1 MWINNVIP
9 AYAVLHMISTFAR
22 IFKKQQDA
30 NGIVWIWHY
39 FFFFWHSL
47 TCVLAAYQD
56 IESFFLVWLVTRS
69 LFFPFNVLTSLVLF
83 SSMASDRTS
92 SDDECSSNS
101 KSDNKVAD
109 SDYANS
115 ISEEEE
121 TSDSDKYITKKD
133 LVSTLKDLVYMFL
146 PFFSKISFSTTTD
159 SYQ

>member
-1 MWINNVIP
+1 
-9 AYAVLHMISTFAR
+9 
-22 IFKKQQDA
+22 
-30 NGIVWIWHY
+30 
-39 FFFFWHSL
+39 
-47 TCVLAAYQD
+47 
-56 IESFFLVWLVTRS
+56 
-69 LFFPFNVLTSLVLF
+69 
-83 SSMASDRTS
+83 MASDRTS
-92 SDDECSSNS
+92 SDDDSSSNS

-115 ISEEEE
+115 ISKEEE

>member
-1 MWINNVIP
+1 
-9 AYAVLHMISTFAR
+9 
-22 IFKKQQDA
+22 
-30 NGIVWIWHY
+30 
-39 FFFFWHSL
+39 
-47 TCVLAAYQD
+47 
-56 IESFFLVWLVTRS
+56 
-69 LFFPFNVLTSLVLF
+69 
-83 SSMASDRTS
+83 MASDSTS

>member
-1 MWINNVIP
+1 
-9 AYAVLHMISTFAR
+9 
-22 IFKKQQDA
+22 
-30 NGIVWIWHY
+30 
-39 FFFFWHSL
+39 
-47 TCVLAAYQD
+47 
-56 IESFFLVWLVTRS
+56 
-69 LFFPFNVLTSLVLF
+69 
-83 SSMASDRTS
+83 MASDMTS
-92 SDDECSSNS
+92 SDDDSSSNS

>member
-1 MWINNVIP
+1 
-9 AYAVLHMISTFAR
+9 
-22 IFKKQQDA
+22 
-30 NGIVWIWHY
+30 
-39 FFFFWHSL
+39 
-47 TCVLAAYQD
+47 
-56 IESFFLVWLVTRS
+56 
-69 LFFPFNVLTSLVLF
+69 
-83 SSMASDRTS
+83 MASDMTS
-92 SDDECSSNS
+92 SDDDRSSNS
-101 KSDNKVAD
+101 KSDNKVAY